1 MQCFAKFHSIDEKSA
16 KDEIRTAE
24 ALLWGLA
31 YATDGTDEHIQI
43 ALDAD
48 VAAPLVNI
56 LRQQHSNFESLQ
68 APALRAIGNIS
79 SGTDVQMDVILNA
92 GVCQVL
98 KTYLYNPSKAVKKDA
113 LWTISNIGAGTESQI
128 QMLFTSGL
136 LQEAL
141 PFLADTDYDL
151 LKDTIYI
158 FANALLGGTDTQRET
173 FCGGTFK
180 MIL

>member
-1 MQCFAKFHSIDEKSA
+1 M
-16 KDEIRTAE
+16 
-24 ALLWGLA
+24 
-31 YATDGTDEHIQI
+31 
-43 ALDAD
+43 
-48 VAAPLVNI
+48 
-56 LRQQHSNFESLQ
+56 
-68 APALRAIGNIS
+68 
-79 SGTDVQMDVILNA
+79 
-92 GVCQVL
+92 L

-173 FCGGTFK
+173 FCRSTFK
-180 MIL
+180 MMLFF